1 MIFDLCVCSSV
12 QEPTPSIQLYYLT
25 EAPSAE
31 TPNTPSRK
39 RKGEMENSKLKKSR
53 QNWRTLNIS
62 HCHAHSCV
70 NQQ

>member
-1 MIFDLCVCSSV
+1 MTFGLCVCSSV

-53 QNWRTLNIS
+53 RN
-62 HCHAHSCV
+62 
-70 NQQ
+70 